1 MLFLDF
7 FDNLRAQ
14 ELKVTTHEWL
24 ALMEALQRGAVPTS
38 LLGFYWTARALL
50 VKREADYDRFDI
62 AFAQTFDGVEASGEV
77 VERLLDW
84 LKDHKP
90 PPHLTPEEL
99 AALKAHD
106 LETLRELF
114 EQRLAEQTE
123 RHDGG
128 NRWIGTGGTSPF
140 GHSGVNPAGVRVGG
154 GGGGRRAMQVA
165 TRRDFANYRDDLV
178 LDVRQTQVALRRL
191 RRLVRNGQDQELDI
205 DATIERTG
213 KNAGDLEVVFRP
225 PRRNQVRLIL
235 LMDTGG
241 SMTPYAN
248 IVSTIFTAASKSTHW
263 KRFEAYYFHNC
274 PYDEVWEDAWT
285 RKPRPTSE
293 ILAEATEGSVLIMV
307 GDATMHPAEL
317 TESGGAIDY
326 WTQNETPGLEWLR
339 RLRRAFPDSVW
350 INPLPK
356 RWWNAPSCRLVEEVF
371 PMHPMTLSG
380 IDAAVNDL
388 RVGRARHQ

>member
-7 FDNLRAQ
+7 FENLRTHG
-14 ELKVTTHEWL
+14 LKVTTHEWL
-24 ALMEALQRGAVPTS
+24 ALMEALQAGAVRNS
-38 LLGFYWTARALL
+38 LMGFYWTSRALL
-50 VKREADYDRFDI
+50 VKRESDYDRFDL
-62 AFAQTFDGVEASGEV
+62 AFAQTFDGVEASGELI
-77 VERLLDW
+77 EQILEW
-84 LKDHKP
+84 LSNKKEMP
-90 PPHLTPEEL
+90 QLTSAEF
-99 AALKAHD
+99 AALEAHD
-106 LETLRELF
+106 LETLRRLF
-114 EQRLAEQTE
+114 EERLKEQEE

-140 GHSGVNPAGVRVGG
+140 GHGGMNPAGVRVGG

-165 TRRDFANYRDDLV
+165 TQRDFANYRDDLV
-178 LDVRQTQVALRRL
+178 LDIRQTQVALRKL
-191 RRLVRNGQDQELDI
+191 RRLIRHGQDQELDL
-205 DATIERTG
+205 DETVDRTG

-248 IVSTIFTAASKSTHW
+248 VVSTIFTAASKSTHW

-274 PYDEVWEDAWT
+274 PYGEVWEDAWT
-285 RKPRPTSE
+285 RKAKSMSE
-293 ILAEATEGSVLIMV
+293 LIAESTEGSVLIMV

-326 WTQNETPGLEWLR
+326 WTANETPGVEWLK

-350 INPLPK
+350 INPLPS
-356 RWWNAPSCRLVEEVF
+356 RWWNAPSCRLVREVF

-380 IDAAVNDL
+380 IDSAVTDL
-388 RVGRARHQ
+388 RAGRARNL

>member
-1 MLFLDF
+1 MVFLDF
-7 FDNLRAQ
+7 FDNLRAH

-24 ALMEALQRGAVPTS
+24 ALMEALQRGVVPTS
-38 LLGFYWTARALL
+38 LTGFYWTARALL
-50 VKREADYDRFDI
+50 VKREADYDRFDL
-62 AFAQTFDGVEASGEV
+62 AFTQTFVGVEASGEL
-77 VERLLDW
+77 VEKLLEY
-84 LKDHKP
+84 LKEAVP
-90 PPHLTPEEL
+90 PKHLSAEEL

-106 LETLRELF
+106 LETLRKLF
-114 EQRLAEQTE
+114 EERLREQNE

-140 GHSGVNPAGVRVGG
+140 GHGGVNPAGVRVGG
-154 GGGGRRAMQVA
+154 GGGGRSAMQIA
-165 TRRDFANYRDDLV
+165 TKRDFANYRDDLV
-178 LDVRQTQVALRRL
+178 LDVRQTQVALRKL
-191 RRLVRNGQDQELDI
+191 RRLIRNGQEQELDI
-205 DATIERTG
+205 DETVERTG

-248 IVSTIFTAASKSTHW
+248 LVSTIFTAASKSTHW

-285 RKPRPTSE
+285 RKARPVSE
-293 ILAEATEGSVLIMV
+293 LLAEATEGSVLIMV

-317 TESGGAIDY
+317 TEAGGAIDY
-326 WTQNETPGLEWLR
+326 WHTNETPGVEWLR

-356 RWWNAPSCRLVEEVF
+356 RWWNAPSCRLVQEVF
-371 PMHPMTLSG
+371 PMHPMSLSG
-380 IDAAVNDL
+380 IDAAVTDL
-388 RVGRARHQ
+388 RAGRARNL